1 MGLSRKEKETIIL
14 FNECDDIATIET
26 YNSRIRRR
34 LQSIQNQ
41 NSKCICL
48 FEKDDY
54 VKYEVPKNWIQVNP
68 PKQSSDRQKEEM
80 SERMKKRYA
89 KNNDMNQA

>member
-1 MGLSRKEKETIIL
+1 MKLSRKEKETTIIL
-14 FNECDDIATIET
+14 FNECDDSAIIET
-26 YNSRIRRR
+26 YNGRIRRR

-54 VKYEVPKNWIQVNP
+54 GRYEVPKNWIKVNP
-68 PKQSSDRQKEEM
+68 SKQFSEEQRQQIA
-80 SERMKKRYA
+80 ERMRRSRTIDDEK
-89 KNNDMNQA
+89 